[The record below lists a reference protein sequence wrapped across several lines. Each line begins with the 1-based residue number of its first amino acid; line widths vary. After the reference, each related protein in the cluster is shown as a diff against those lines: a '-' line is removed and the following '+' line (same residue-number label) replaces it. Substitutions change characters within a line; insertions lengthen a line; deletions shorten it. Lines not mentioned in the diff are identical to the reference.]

1 MTGSGRDTSRP
12 VKGRLFARFRCR
24 RCKVT
29 QYDKRKVAR
38 TSSSRPLTT
47 DSTMPQTDTRRRD
60 LAQIHL
66 AIKQIGLCDADH
78 RALLQQ
84 LHGVDS
90 SAKLNARQRGQY
102 LAHLKKLGFKP
113 SPPKAKANTNIDR
126 RLDQSPEM
134 RKARA
139 IWLMLHAIGVVRDP
153 SESALVA
160 WGKRQYKVD
169 ALQWQQRPD
178 LLIEGLKTWAMRHL
192 PVWVDGQ
199 LEALG
204 WPFESV
210 QAPQLRVSLAKHVLA
225 LKDAKFRSVIAL
237 FDYYWPIWELLQ
249 SIQAIQEQ
257 K

>member
-1 MTGSGRDTSRP
+1 MSVQSD
-12 VKGRLFARFRCR
+12 
-24 RCKVT
+24 
-29 QYDKRKVAR
+29 QKRSADLKKIHVALR
-38 TSSSRPLTT
+38 QL
-47 DSTMPQTDTRRRD
+47 
-60 LAQIHL
+60 
-66 AIKQIGLCDADH
+66 GLCDADH

-113 SPPKAKANTNIDR
+113 APPKSKPKTNIDR

-153 SESALVA
+153 SESALVE

-178 LLIEGLKTWAMRHL
+178 LFVEGLKTWAMRHL
-192 PVWVDGQ
+192 PAWVDAQ
-199 LEALG
+199 IDAQ
-204 WPFESV
+204 WPFGNV
-210 QAPQLRVSLAKHVLA
+210 KDQKQRIQILNALDALAS
-225 LKDAKFRSVIAL
+225 AKFRTVKAL

-249 SIQAIQEQ
+249 SIQAVQEQ

>member
-1 MTGSGRDTSRP
+1 
-12 VKGRLFARFRCR
+12 
-24 RCKVT
+24 
-29 QYDKRKVAR
+29 
-38 TSSSRPLTT
+38 
-47 DSTMPQTDTRRRD
+47 MPQTDTRRRD

-102 LAHLKKLGFKP
+102 LGHLKKLGFKP
-113 SPPKAKANTNIDR
+113 APPTVKSRTNIDR
-126 RLDQSPEM
+126 RLDQSPELS
-134 RKARA
+134 KARA
-139 IWLMLHAIGVVRDP
+139 IWLMLHTIGVVRDP

-192 PVWVDGQ
+192 PAWVEAQ
-199 LEALG
+199 LKALV
-204 WPFESV
+204 WPFVSV
-210 QAPQLRVSLAKHVLA
+210 KNPNLRDSLRNTFQQLRNAQERDVK
-225 LKDAKFRSVIAL
+225 AL

-249 SIQAIQEQ
+249 TISAQGEQ
-257 K
+257 Q

>member
-1 MTGSGRDTSRP
+1 M
-12 VKGRLFARFRCR
+12 K
-24 RCKVT
+24 
-29 QYDKRKVAR
+29 
-38 TSSSRPLTT
+38 
-47 DSTMPQTDTRRRD
+47 TDTRRRD

-102 LAHLKKLGFKP
+102 LGHLKKLGFRPAP
-113 SPPKAKANTNIDR
+113 SAAKANTNIDR

-134 RKARA
+134 SKARA
-139 IWLMLHAIGVVRDP
+139 IWLMLHKIGVVRDP

-169 ALQWQQRPD
+169 ALQWQRRPD

-192 PVWVDGQ
+192 PAWVKQQIQQVTWPEGGIDAQSQ
-199 LEALG
+199 LFPLASSLNALRNAQSRG
-204 WPFESV
+204 VE
-210 QAPQLRVSLAKHVLA
+210 
-225 LKDAKFRSVIAL
+225 AL

-249 SIQAIQEQ
+249 EQ
-257 K
+257 NQK